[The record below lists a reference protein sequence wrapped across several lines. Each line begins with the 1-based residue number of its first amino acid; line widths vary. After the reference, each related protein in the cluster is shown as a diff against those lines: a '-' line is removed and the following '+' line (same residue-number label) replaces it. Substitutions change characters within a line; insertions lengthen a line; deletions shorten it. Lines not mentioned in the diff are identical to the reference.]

1 MLYNIFVYQRVRR
14 NFAKTWQ
21 KSGSDVW
28 PICYKALILHPQ
40 SREMRNE
47 VEILNEGQVLNLT
60 ALKKTFSKKLQKVL
74 VVQK

>member
-1 MLYNIFVYQRVRR
+1 MLYNIFVYQRVME

-21 KSGSDVW
+21 KTCCEVW
-28 PICYKALILHPQ
+28 WICYKALILRPQ

-60 ALKKTFSKKLQKVL
+60 D
-74 VVQK
+74 